1 MAAISIKCPTT
12 GGLVSTGMTMEP
24 VSFYR
29 SILTGNSVK
38 CPHCGATHIWTKAEA
53 VIDGASVGVEPSGRL
68 RRPLSHVL
76 DPVGDAGNLTRRGDC
91 SDR

>member
-12 GGLVSTGMTMEP
+12 GELVSTGMTMEP

-38 CPHCGATHIWTKAEA
+38 CPHCGETHIWTKAEA
-53 VIDGASVGVEPSGRL
+53 VIDGASRAASNHPDGCDGR
-68 RRPLSHVL
+68 
-76 DPVGDAGNLTRRGDC
+76 
-91 SDR
+91 